1 MKVLSVGKVYGDQ
14 ASKKISEPL
23 LVYTMFEDQ
32 SIQFQKPHLHPE
44 IMEVITT
51 IYNPPSGKK
60 VLSVAYSTYAQL
72 FMCLMNS
79 GALCMYKL
87 TKGGASKL

>member
-1 MKVLSVGKVYGDQ
+1 
-14 ASKKISEPL
+14 
-23 LVYTMFEDQ
+23 
-32 SIQFQKPHLHPE
+32 
-44 IMEVITT
+44 MEVITT

-79 GALCMYKL
+79 TALCMYKL
-87 TKGGASKL
+87 TKGGASKLVNVIHLGEIKDCTGERLRVRGLTAYCMVVSEIECVAFDSEHTKF